1 MPANGVAATMSA
13 MNRAG
18 LAALVAVPLL
28 LALLDALAGAWRAP
42 AAEYVML
49 PPFAVIIFLLFTQTR
64 GICTNFRS
72 IIVLP
77 CLGAVAGALCWHYLG
92 DGPLSIALAT
102 LSVLVAQMVLR
113 AYMPP
118 ALALA
123 ALAPLL
129 RVEIE
134 PYVAGVAIGTSVIGA
149 AFILGHN
156 VLRKWSG

>member
-1 MPANGVAATMSA
+1 MASPRGRIRHVAALRGDYLSA
-13 MNRAG
+13 LHANQRG
-18 LAALVAVPLL
+18 LH
-28 LALLDALAGAWRAP
+28 
-42 AAEYVML
+42 
-49 PPFAVIIFLLFTQTR
+49 
-64 GICTNFRS
+64 NFRS